1 MDSLEKVSAEN
12 ESLLVVLR
20 KIEKTG
26 GDHDHHL
33 NNTYVRDSLR
43 EGDSALEHSFHTEMT
58 YQESPNNDAF
68 GVSPVKSNPQ
78 SNPQSKW
85 NLRTATGSGAGS
97 VRVTKAIKYMR

>member
-1 MDSLEKVSAEN
+1 MDSLEKVSTEN

-78 SNPQSKW
+78 SKW
-85 NLRTATGSGAGS
+85 SLRTASGSGAGS